1 VTVGIVIAVTLEDVM
16 LKIVPYALVAG
27 ATVPV
32 ETVTIGTRI
41 PFGTVIPELY
51 NVRPPM
57 LFDVND
63 ALDTLPIPEIV
74 RAVVELDVLVKMIL

>member
-1 VTVGIVIAVTLEDVM
+1 MTVGIVIAVTLEDVM

-27 ATVPV
+27 VTVPV

-57 LFDVND
+57 LFEVVD
-63 ALDTLPIPEIV
+63 AFDNEPADEKYIV
-74 RAVVELDVLVKMIL
+74 FVPPAPK